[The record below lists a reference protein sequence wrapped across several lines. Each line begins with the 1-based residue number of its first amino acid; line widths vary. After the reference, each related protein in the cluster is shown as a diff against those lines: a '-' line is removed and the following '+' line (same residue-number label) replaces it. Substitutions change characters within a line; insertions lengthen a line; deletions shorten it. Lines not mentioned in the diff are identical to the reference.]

1 MHVIS
6 AAYKTM
12 FRGLLEE
19 NIIPM
24 QQTFG
29 ALGAGNCI
37 SYQIAPQN

>member
-19 NIIPM
+19 NDILR
-24 QQTFG
+24 QQGFR
-29 ALGAGNCI
+29 ALGAGNYI
-37 SYQIAPQN
+37 SYQITSQN